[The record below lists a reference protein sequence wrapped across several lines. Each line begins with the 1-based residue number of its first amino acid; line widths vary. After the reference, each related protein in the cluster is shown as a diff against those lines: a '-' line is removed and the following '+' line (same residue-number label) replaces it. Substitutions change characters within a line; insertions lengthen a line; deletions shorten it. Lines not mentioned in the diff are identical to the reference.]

1 MGLIFNEK
9 VVEKCNSVDKSTIAG
24 WKKKKKKK
32 KKEKRRLQNAN
43 AIVGSRFEVQAQV
56 IWCIGPMSPIQ

>member
-9 VVEKCNSVDKSTIAG
+9 VVEKCNSIDKSTIAD
-24 WKKKKKKK
+24 WKKK

>member
-1 MGLIFNEK
+1 MKKLLKSVIQLTSQLLR
-9 VVEKCNSVDKSTIAG
+9 VE
-24 WKKKKKKK
+24 KKKKKKK

>member
-1 MGLIFNEK
+1 MKKLLK
-9 VVEKCNSVDKSTIAG
+9 SVIQLTSQLLRAE
-24 WKKKKKKK
+24 KKKKKK